1 MQVPILKFE
10 TDKMFT
16 DITDDV
22 QAMVPRKFQG
32 LVNVYSPHTT
42 CSVFQTE
49 NELLHLVD
57 VRFFLDNLVPY
68 SKETEGNHKN
78 GKYLHDLISL
88 RADTPA
94 DERINGHSHIRSLF
108 FNSSENIPIHDSK
121 LLLGKWKRIFFVEL
135 DPTRKRDLIITFIN
149 GHN

>member
-1 MQVPILKFE
+1 MPTLKFK

-22 QAMVPRKFQG
+22 QAMVPKKFQG
-32 LVNVYSPHTT
+32 LANVYSTHTT

-57 VRFFLDNLVPY
+57 VRFFLDKLVPY
-68 SKETEGNHKN
+68 VKQPEGENRN
-78 GKYLHDLISL
+78 VKYLHDLISL
-88 RADTPA
+88 RADVPE
-94 DERINGHSHIRSLF
+94 DEPINGHSHIRSLF

-121 LLLGKWKRIFFVEL
+121 LLMGKWKRIFFVEL
-135 DPTRKRDLIITFIN
+135 DPMRNRELIITFIN
-149 GHN
+149 GQN

>member
-1 MQVPILKFE
+1 MPTLNFE

-22 QAMVPRKFQG
+22 QSMVPENFQG

-57 VRFFLDNLVPY
+57 VRFFLDNVAPY
-68 SKETEGNHKN
+68 SKEPEGDHKN
-78 GKYLHDLISL
+78 TKYLHDLISL
-88 RADTPA
+88 RQDTPA

-108 FNSSENIPIHDSK
+108 FNSSESVPVQGGT
-121 LLLGKWKRIFFVEL
+121 LLLGKWKRLFFVEL
-135 DPTRKRDLIITFIN
+135 DAVRKRELIVTFIG